1 MKKLLACVL
10 AIALAMTVLAGCGSQ
25 KAELALVTD
34 GGEVTDQGFNQG
46 AWEGLVKYAEEM
58 SISKLSYKPVDRTTQ
73 AYSDAID
80 LAVKGGAMVVVAV
93 GYEMKD
99 AVAAAQAQYPNV
111 VFILLDGDP
120 FDGTEAAS
128 DAQNAVGVVFAE
140 EQAGFLAG
148 YAAVK
153 EGMTQ
158 LGFLGGKA
166 QPGIMRYGYG
176 FVQGAEYAAQQ
187 MGMAAGSVTVQYAY
201 TGSFDESN
209 DTQSL
214 AAGWYGAGTECIF
227 ACGGTMT
234 QSVIKAAENVG
245 AKVIGADVDWS
256 AQSDVIL
263 SSATKNL
270 STAVYNMIAAAY
282 DEQLQGGQTMVYDA
296 SNNGVQLS
304 METSKF
310 DTFTQKDYDAVYAA
324 LANNTGN
331 IATGI
336 VKDTN
341 GEGNPVAVTELPLSA
356 VVLQQV
362 G

>member
-1 MKKLLACVL
+1 MKKLLACILSVVL
-10 AIALAMTVLAGCGSQ
+10 AVMVLVGCGTQ

-34 GGEVTDQGFNQG
+34 GGEVTDGAFNQG

-58 SISKLSYKPVDRTTQ
+58 SISKLSYKPVENTTE
-73 AYSDAID
+73 AYQDAID

-99 AVAAAQAQYPNV
+99 AVAYAQEQYPEV
-111 VFILLDGDP
+111 VFILLDGTP
-120 FDGTEAAS
+120 FAQG
-128 DAQNAVGVVFAE
+128 DAQAYPNTVGVVFAE

-158 LGFLGGKA
+158 LGFMGGKA
-166 QPGIMRYGYG
+166 LPEVVRYGYG
-176 FVQGAEYAAQQ
+176 FVQGAEYAAQK
-187 MGMAAGSVTVQYAY
+187 MELPAGTVTIKYGY
-201 TGSFDESN
+201 TGSSTASN
-209 DTQSL
+209 DIQSM
-214 AAGWYGAGTECIF
+214 AAGWYGEGTECIF
-227 ACGGTMT
+227 ACGGEMT
-234 QSVIKAAENVG
+234 SSVLKAAEDVG
-245 AKVIGADVDWS
+245 AKVIGADVDR
-256 AQSDVIL
+256 SDDSEVIV
-263 SSATKNL
+263 SCATKNL
-270 STAVYNMIAAAY
+270 SGAVYNMISDAY
-282 DEQLQGGQTMVYDA
+282 DEKLPGGQTIVYDA

-310 DTFTQKDYDAVYAA
+310 NTFTQKEYDSIYAA

-336 VKDTN
+336 LKDTDDQ
-341 GEGNPVAVTELPLSA
+341 GNPIAVTDIPLSLIN
-356 VVLQQV
+356 LQQV